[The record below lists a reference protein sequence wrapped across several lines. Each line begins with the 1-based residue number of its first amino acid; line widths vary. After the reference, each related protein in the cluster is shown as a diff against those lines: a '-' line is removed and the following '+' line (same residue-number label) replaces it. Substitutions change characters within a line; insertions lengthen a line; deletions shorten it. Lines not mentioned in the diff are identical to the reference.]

1 MMHHDAIYRRVAL
14 CKTAHFFIGQV
25 RFKLRQCCEHSS
37 LLKHL
42 HHERHRD
49 RAASSDSAGNRPPQP
64 RHRAPI
70 RHEAAADRARG
81 LAPAPILG
89 IEELHGAAPLRLD
102 ERGVDPRPM
111 RRRVGWPTRQRRWNG
126 SPRRARCNSVMK
138 TPGLPHGAAS

>member
-25 RFKLRQCCEHSS
+25 KFKLRQCCEHSS

-64 RHRAPI
+64 RHRAPY
-70 RHEAAADRARG
+70 
-81 LAPAPILG
+81 
-89 IEELHGAAPLRLD
+89 
-102 ERGVDPRPM
+102 VMKPRPI
-111 RRRVGWPTRQRRWNG
+111 
-126 SPRRARCNSVMK
+126 A
-138 TPGLPHGAAS
+138 LAASAGADTRH